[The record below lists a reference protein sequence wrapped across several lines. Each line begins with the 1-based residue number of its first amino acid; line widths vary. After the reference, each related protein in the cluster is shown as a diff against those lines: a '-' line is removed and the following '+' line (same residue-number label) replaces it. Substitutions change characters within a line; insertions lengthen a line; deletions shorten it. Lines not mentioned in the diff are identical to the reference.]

1 MDTKARFSIRPE
13 VILGL
18 VALLTMTLFGIM
30 LYRCVPY
37 MLSERTHLEA
47 PTEPAGHT
55 DAPVPP
61 EELTEE
67 ATEDTTEPTIPPEAN
82 PYNKRDFQYND
93 SNYLLCTRQ
102 TSYAGV
108 DVSAFQGEIDWDK
121 VASSGIRFAWATGA
135 GVRPGSWWR
144 TSMPRPTWRAP
155 RRRDFR
161 WAPTSSPRP

>member
-18 VALLTMTLFGIM
+18 VALLTMTLFGIL

-37 MLSERTHLEA
+37 MLSQRPRLEA

-67 ATEDTTEPTIPPEAN
+67 VTEETMEPTIPPEAN

-93 SNYLLCTRQ
+93 GNYLLCTRQ

-121 VASSGIRFAWATGA
+121 VASSGIRFAIIRLGYRGWGKA
-135 GVRPGSWWR
+135 
-144 TSMPRPTWRAP
+144 
-155 RRRDFR
+155 
-161 WAPTSSPRP
+161 